1 MFGVFEW
8 RVRRRECSLKNTA
21 RHRNLREA
29 NSHRD
34 MTLIGNGDGI
44 AWRAKP
50 WKLIA
55 VPGGLPSPVSPV
67 LELANRVDGR
77 S

>member
-1 MFGVFEW
+1 
-8 RVRRRECSLKNTA
+8 
-21 RHRNLREA
+21 LREA

-50 WKLIA
+50 WRLIA

-67 LELANRVDGR
+67 LELTNRLDDR